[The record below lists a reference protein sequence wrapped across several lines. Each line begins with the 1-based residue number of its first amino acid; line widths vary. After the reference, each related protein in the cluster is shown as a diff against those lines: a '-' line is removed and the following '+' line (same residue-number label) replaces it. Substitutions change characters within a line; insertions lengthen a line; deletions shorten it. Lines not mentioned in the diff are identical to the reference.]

1 MRANLKTARRAMVDS
16 NLEGKSKSQP
26 RVLGDFKRTG
36 RDCKTTSVARPDELS
51 RITAQESGREYVNS
65 QKLRSARKITHPSYD
80 SPEWASWKDFPL
92 DSADSGEVGESRTRA
107 IALLSLASCSV
118 NQSISNPSTD
128 LQRWREAN

>member
-16 NLEGKSKSQP
+16 NPEGKSKSQP
-26 RVLGDFKRTG
+26 RALGDFKRTG

-65 QKLRSARKITHPSYD
+65 QKLRSAGKITHPSYD
-80 SPEWASWKDFPL
+80 LPEWVSWKDFPL
-92 DSADSGEVGESRTRA
+92 DSADSGEVGESRTPA

-118 NQSISNPSTD
+118 NQSISDASTD
-128 LQRWREAN
+128 LQRSREAN

>member
-16 NLEGKSKSQP
+16 NPSGKSKSQP
-26 RVLGDFKRTG
+26 RALGDFKRTG

-65 QKLRSARKITHPSYD
+65 QKLRSAGKIRPYYGL
-80 SPEWASWKDFPL
+80 PEWVSCKDFPL

-118 NQSISNPSTD
+118 NQSISAASTD
-128 LQRWREAN
+128 LQRSREAN